1 MQLKG
6 FMWRRLSTTYW
17 RNVDY
22 NATRINYTVVVGLI
36 FGSAFWQRG
45 QAFTVG
51 WAEAACRSVICCQ
64 CLCVGWQAVKIRI
77 ATSCHCVCELCISSC
92 AALCPADLP
101 PAVLCQPQPVHNRPW
116 RPA

>member
-6 FMWRRLSTTYW
+6 VMWRRLSTTYW

-51 WAEAACRSVICCQ
+51 WAEGCMSQCHMLSVFVC
-64 CLCVGWQAVKIRI
+64 RI
-77 ATSCHCVCELCISSC
+77 AGCQNRIETSCYCVCELCISSC
-92 AALCPADLP
+92 AALRPADLP
-101 PAVLCQPQPVHNRPW
+101 PAVLCQCQPVHNRP
-116 RPA
+116 